1 MARAMLEAV
10 AFDLR
15 TIVGVMRKKLTL
27 AEHVVLTGGLA
38 RSPIIPQL
46 LADVLDAEIQ
56 VPADG
61 EGSIA
66 GAAILALNGLGAIS
80 ALSFIA
86 RGAHGEDIPSRR
98 RESRTLPTRFTP
110 ATPASSI
117 SCEKSISMKGTCCE
131 GSGDL
136 QVIRPRCARCA

>member
-56 VPADG
+56 VPTDG

-66 GAAILALNGLGAIS
+66 GAAILALNGLGAIP
-80 ALSFIA
+80 ALSFIGEA
-86 RGAHGEDIPSRR
+86 RTAKAYRPDAAN
-98 RESRTLPTRFTP
+98 RECYHAVYAGYTRLVDQLRE
-110 ATPASSI
+110 I
-117 SCEKSISMKGTCCE
+117 NLNERNV
-131 GSGDL
+131 L
-136 QVIRPRCARCA
+136 